1 MQDFPSR
8 LQAILDAENLTVYG
22 ACMVIGAET
31 DEPTKTIH
39 ARLKRWLRKT
49 PKTLREVEIAL
60 NSLGYEIKIEKSKP
74 SPRKKNRTFYVLP
87 IHPVFYGDIQQEE
100 LDGFISDMK
109 NVFMSLGFYGYGY
122 GINTDCHIELWQEE
136 KDKYYVKGSI
146 DNSVI
151 DSQTGENVTKNQP
164 DWFLSTLNRWF
175 GVDEDYKGFR
185 QWFIDSYLPCAV
197 TTGS

>member
-1 MQDFPSR
+1 
-8 LQAILDAENLTVYG
+8 
-22 ACMVIGAET
+22 
-31 DEPTKTIH
+31 
-39 ARLKRWLRKT
+39 
-49 PKTLREVEIAL
+49 
-60 NSLGYEIKIEKSKP
+60 
-74 SPRKKNRTFYVLP
+74 
-87 IHPVFYGDIQQEE
+87 
-100 LDGFISDMK
+100 MK

-185 QWFIDSYLPCAV
+185 QWFISTFGPR
-197 TTGS
+197 